1 MKWLILVSILFS
13 SSIFANDK
21 PWAEVVKLKGVVSF
35 NGKELKLGDRINK
48 KGVLKTERRSFLQ
61 VEIPKW
67 GNKITVGPKSEM
79 EFDFGEKAK
88 KKYSFLHGRCRW
100 KTYEGKKGVGKGKLF
115 TKVASMGVRGT
126 DFTVVANKALG
137 ETEIIVLDGSVE
149 FGNLNVEGDSAIIN
163 KGQWGGIG
171 GRFGEK
177 IGKVLDLPKAVIEQF
192 DSQLK
197 FK

>member
-1 MKWLILVSILFS
+1 MKWLILITLFFS
-13 SSIFANDK
+13 SNAFSSEK
-21 PWAEVVKLKGVVSF
+21 PWAEVVKLKGKVSF
-35 NGKELKLGDRINK
+35 DGKQLKLGDRINK

-79 EFDFGEKAK
+79 EFDFGKKAK
-88 KKYSFLHGRCRW
+88 KKYSFIHGRCRW
-100 KTYEGKKGVGKGKLF
+100 TTYKGVKGKGKGRLF
-115 TKVASMGVRGT
+115 TKIASLGVRGT
-126 DFTVVANKALG
+126 DFTVVANKDLG

-149 FGNLNVEGDSAIIN
+149 FGNLNAPEDSVIVN

-171 GRFGEK
+171 GRFGDK
-177 IGKVLDLPKAVIEQF
+177 IGKVIDLPREVVNQF